1 MSIVNSTSAL
11 IRLIVTS
18 DQPRTR
24 NRAAF
29 LMVAFVSATFGVF
42 VQAEDSPNPFDG
54 KSLAA
59 WTKIDGKPVTEGW
72 EVVDGMIHLKKDG
85 KGSGHIVTV
94 NEFGN
99 FTFTF
104 EWKIAPGGNSG
115 VKYRVRSY
123 GNKVLGCEYQI
134 YDDEG
139 KKKMLPRNSAG
150 SLYDLYEPN
159 SSKQLKP
166 AGEWNQAKII
176 VRDNRIEHWLNGQ
189 KVVAATVG
197 DGEWK
202 KRISESKFSE
212 YEDFSQQPRGKLMLT
227 DHGSEVWYRD
237 FSFEQH

>member
-1 MSIVNSTSAL
+1 MFSVISISEL
-11 IRLIVTS
+11 IQLIIS
-18 DQPRTR
+18 SGKPRTR
-24 NRAAF
+24 KLSAF
-29 LMVAFVSATFGVF
+29 LLVAFVSATPRYS
-42 VQAEDSPNPFDG
+42 VQAYDPPNPFDG

-59 WTKIDGKPVTEGW
+59 WTKTDGKPVTDGW

-85 KGSGHIVTV
+85 KGSGHIVTG
-94 NEFGN
+94 NEFGD

-104 EWKIAPGGNSG
+104 EWKIAAGGNSG

-134 YDDEG
+134 YDDAG
-139 KKKMLPRNSAG
+139 KRKMLPRNSTGA
-150 SLYDLYEPN
+150 LYDLYEPN

-166 AGEWNQAKII
+166 AGEWNQAKIV

-189 KVVAATVG
+189 QVVAATVG
-197 DGEWK
+197 DSEWK

-212 YEDFSQQPRGKLMLT
+212 YEGFSQQPRGKLMLT
-227 DHGSEVWYRD
+227 DHGSEVWYRN

>member
-1 MSIVNSTSAL
+1 MTYVLSSVLIRPTVNSGPS
-11 IRLIVTS
+11 
-18 DQPRTR
+18 RT
-24 NRAAF
+24 ASVKAF
-29 LMVAFVSATFGVF
+29 LFVAAVAATFGYS
-42 VQAEDSPNPFDG
+42 VQADGPPNPFDG

-59 WTKIDGKPVTEGW
+59 WTKIDGKPVTDGW

-85 KGSGHIVTV
+85 KGSGHIITV
-94 NEFGN
+94 NEFGD
-99 FTFTF
+99 FTLTF
-104 EWKIAPGGNSG
+104 EWKIAVGGNSG

-166 AGEWNQAKII
+166 AGEWNQAKIV
-176 VRDNRIEHWLNGQ
+176 VRGNSIEHWLNGQ
-189 KVVAATVG
+189 QVVAATVG
-197 DGEWK
+197 DSEWK

-212 YEDFSQQPRGKLMLT
+212 YQDFSQQPRGKLMLT
-227 DHGSEVWYRD
+227 DHGSEVWYRN

>member
-1 MSIVNSTSAL
+1 MSYSLFSVLIRPNVNSGRS
-11 IRLIVTS
+11 
-18 DQPRTR
+18 RTLSVQ
-24 NRAAF
+24 AF
-29 LMVAFVSATFGVF
+29 LFVAVVAATLGYS
-42 VQAEDSPNPFDG
+42 VQADGPPNPFDG

-59 WTKIDGKPVTEGW
+59 WTKIDGKPVTDGW

-94 NEFGN
+94 NEFGD
-99 FTFTF
+99 FTFAF

-166 AGEWNQAKII
+166 AGEWNQAKIA
-176 VRDNRIEHWLNGQ
+176 VRGNRIEHWLNGHQ
-189 KVVAATVG
+189 VVAATVG
-197 DGEWK
+197 DSEWK

-212 YEDFSQQPRGKLMLT
+212 YQDFSQQPRGRLMLT
-227 DHGSEVWYRD
+227 DHGSEVWYRN